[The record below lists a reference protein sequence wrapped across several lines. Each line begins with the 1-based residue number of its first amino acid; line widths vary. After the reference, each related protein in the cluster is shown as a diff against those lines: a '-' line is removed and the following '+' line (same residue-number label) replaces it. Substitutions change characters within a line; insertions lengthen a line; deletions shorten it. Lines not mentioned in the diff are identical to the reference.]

1 MIKLNFA
8 FLRLLSASLF
18 LALAWNASA
27 HAELEP
33 GKQYTLVSPAQPTE
47 TGKNIEVLEFFSYAC
62 PHCHDLE
69 PVINPW
75 AKKLPNGVTF
85 RRLPAVF
92 SDKWL
97 IYSRIFYA
105 AESMGVLDKLHPA
118 VFDATHVQRI
128 DLTNEKTLQEWVGK
142 QGVDG
147 RKFIEMYSSFSVTSK
162 AQRAKQLTRAY
173 AITGVPSVVVE
184 GKYLTSAS
192 QTGGNEQ
199 LLTTLDELIQKVRR
213 DRGGKI

>member
-1 MIKLNFA
+1 MKVNFA
-8 FLRLLSASLF
+8 FLRLLSAMLF
-18 LALAWNASA
+18 LALAWNTPA
-27 HAELEP
+27 HAGLEQ
-33 GKQYTLVSPAQPTE
+33 GKEYTLVSPAQPTE

-69 PVINPW
+69 PVLNPW
-75 AKKLPNGVTF
+75 AKKLPGDVTF

-92 SDKWL
+92 SDKWM
-97 IYSRIFYA
+97 IFTRIFYA
-105 AESMGVLDKLHPA
+105 AEAMGVLDKLHPA
-118 VFDATHVQRI
+118 IFNATHVQRI

-147 RKFIEMYSSFSVTSK
+147 KKFAEIYASFTVMSK

-173 AITGVPSVVVE
+173 GITGVPAIVVE

-192 QTGGNEQ
+192 QTGGNDQ
-199 LLTTLDELIQKVRR
+199 LLTTLDELIRKVRQ
-213 DRGGKI
+213 DRGGKS

>member
-8 FLRLLSASLF
+8 FLRLLAASLF
-18 LALAWNASA
+18 LALAWNTPA
-27 HAELEP
+27 HADLEA
-33 GKQYTLVSPAQPTE
+33 GKQYTLISPAQPTE
-47 TGKNIEVLEFFSYAC
+47 TGKNIEVLELFSYAC

-69 PVINPW
+69 PVLNPW
-75 AKKLPNGVTF
+75 AKKLPGDVTF

-97 IYSRIFYA
+97 IYARIYYA
-105 AESMGVLDKLHPA
+105 AEAMGVLDKLHPA
-118 VFDATHVQRI
+118 IFNATHVQHL
-128 DLTNEKTLQEWVGK
+128 DLTNEKTLLEWVGK

-147 RKFIEMYSSFSVTSK
+147 KKFAEMFASFSVNGK

-173 AITGVPSVVVE
+173 AISGVPSLVVE

-192 QTGGNEQ
+192 QTGGNDQ

-213 DRGGKI
+213 DRGGKS